1 MRERRNWSCSVRKM
15 KNDLAKHLNEIT
27 MNIGLISDIN
37 FLENSKDLTVF
48 QFSTAPSEIIEEIE
62 KREIDLFFIYL
73 NYLPQGTKKPI
84 GRAQNAGIEALKR
97 LRLKHYTQHCV
108 LCSPL
113 SREQLLLNDPS
124 YLILYA
130 PGISY
135 WQIPFDPWKIDA
147 KDLAQLPQLTTN
159 LSAYFKGEYHLPDD
173 RHFFANWWGVYT
185 LWQLQK
191 AVEASQFEPE
201 HTPIEQTEKEFFAGM
216 DQVWEQYNSINGLI
230 AQYLNPIE
238 QDNIINQLNALQ
250 ELKEAKKLL
259 EERIDTQSLS
269 TEKLN
274 EEEKIIEKIR
284 NEIEKK
290 IQEIIQEK
298 KDTDNKHFEILEDV
312 IKELKNEITGKLSI
326 IEYNEKRKDIEK
338 NIEEK
343 IKEFIS
349 GKKINEIKNI
359 RNAFQKKSPKII
371 YVDDKANDGWA
382 KILQKIIYGKENENF
397 KTVIPD
403 KNIKDEDNFIA
414 KVISDIEKAKT
425 ELDVIIKKE
434 EELFKERQ
442 ERNKNNQE
450 KSKEKKEKYL
460 KPAVLLILDLR
471 LRGEEG
477 NIAFYNISGIKVL
490 KKLKENHFPC
500 PVLITTA
507 SNKWTSYNRIINLGA
522 LAYWQKKGLDEQND
536 KDSLINNYMELI
548 KAVYYL
554 AIENEHI
561 RFLYTEFIPLYKQYS
576 KNKDIYWWETAFW
589 KNEEII
595 GKRNNKDDN
604 SSIEW
609 KVYKDNDKVY
619 KIEGV
624 EKNRNTINITID
636 GEDKIEVKVG
646 DLTKAL
652 KKGGMIV
659 KRERIFNIIEQ
670 TIENYI
676 DYIQNK
682 VIQKGYK
689 DIPKYDNSIILG
701 YMYGVFEMIYD
712 TQYVKSFSVDGFKFR
727 YMTPIKLYLYDDII
741 EMRNKA
747 VHQKNISVIDLSKFI
762 RAVFELLKND
772 KHWKFAA
779 ILPDNEGKISAIDNE
794 RNIIK
799 IESKVLK
806 QYNIII
812 GKSTFINNNKDNKLF
827 ENKKLEE
834 LIGREVSFVI
844 DTKIDSEDKRCI
856 YLKSATLI

>member
-1 MRERRNWSCSVRKM
+1 
-15 KNDLAKHLNEIT
+15 

-37 FLENSKDLTVF
+37 FLENSKNLTVF

-84 GRAQNAGIEALKR
+84 GRAQNAGIEVLKR

-113 SREQLLLNDPS
+113 SREQLLLNDSS

-130 PGISY
+130 PGVSY

-191 AVEASQFEPE
+191 AVEASQSDPG
-201 HTPIEQTEKEFFAGM
+201 HIPIEQTEKEFFAGM

-312 IKELKNEITGKLSI
+312 IKKLKNEITGKLSI
-326 IEYNEKRKDIEK
+326 IEYNEKRKDIEE

-343 IKEFIS
+343 IKGFIS

-382 KILQKIIYGKENENF
+382 KILQKIIYGEENENF

-403 KNIKDEDNFIA
+403 KNIKEEKKFIED
-414 KVISDIEKAKT
+414 VISKIENAKT
-425 ELDVIIKKE
+425 ELDIIIKKE
-434 EELFKERQ
+434 EELFKEIQ

-450 KSKEKKEKYL
+450 KLKEKKEKYL

-477 NIAFYNISGIKVL
+477 NIPFYAISGIKVL

-536 KDSLINNYMELI
+536 TNSLINNYMELI
-548 KAVYYL
+548 KAVYHL
-554 AIENEHI
+554 AINNNHI

-576 KNKDIYWWETAFW
+576 ENNDIYWWETPFW
-589 KNEEII
+589 RNKKITPGIDRDNNII
-595 GKRNNKDDN
+595 
-604 SSIEW
+604 
-609 KVYKDNDKVY
+609 YKDK
-619 KIEGV
+619 K
-624 EKNRNTINITID
+624 
-636 GEDKIEVKVG
+636 
-646 DLTKAL
+646 L
-652 KKGGMIV
+652 KKEGMIV
-659 KRERIFNIIEQ
+659 RRERIFNIIRQ

-682 VIQKGYK
+682 IVQKDYI
-689 DIPKYDNSIILG
+689 DIPKYDNSIILD

-712 TQYVKSFSVDGFKFR
+712 TQYIEGNIVTDGPKFR
-727 YMTPIKLYLYDDII
+727 CMTPLKSYLYDNII
-741 EMRNKA
+741 EIRNQA
-747 VHQKNISVIDLSKFI
+747 IHQKNISAIDLFKFI
-762 RAVFELLKND
+762 RAIFNLLRNEKNWIFNQND
-772 KHWKFAA
+772 
-779 ILPDNEGKISAIDNE
+779 IPPDNQGEILSVNKE
-794 RNIIK
+794 RNKIHIK
-799 IESKVLK
+799 SDTFA
-806 QYNIII
+806 QYSIII
-812 GKSTFINNNKDNKLF
+812 EESTFINNNKDNKLL
-827 ENKKLEE
+827 ENKNLEN
-834 LIGREVSFVI
+834 LIGGEVSFVI
-844 DTKIDSEDKRCI
+844 DTKIDSEDKNKRCI
-856 YLKSATLI
+856 YLKSATLIQLPKDNCQPL